1 MVDKTS
7 APTKVIDFSKY
18 IASKYPGS
26 ENASNNPP
34 SKLNIEQ
41 IAQDI
46 FTRMAQAAEALVENN
61 SPENFRRLEEA
72 GNSLLDLGNK
82 GKESLKD
89 KELILNHLKSL
100 SEQSMH
106 AASTLMTPQAN
117 EYVSNQ
123 LQALKINLEINGWDD
138 FSLQELHQAPR
149 NTRQPASVK
158 QLFEI
163 LTETIVP
170 ESGRIMMYDNLAQL
184 YDHQQNML
192 MMHDNLAQF
201 YDHYQKMFRMNKKPS
216 PDWDS
221 SIVHMATFVLD
232 IADEE
237 FRQEK
242 EYDKKELIK
251 AEQPQMPQ
259 TEITVNDLR
268 PPALDRFT
276 QKRLEDTLGKKYN
289 TDSEITL
296 RVDFKENFLS
306 WIKNNL
312 HDFRALSLNGDP
324 LAIFNSLCAFAK
336 ESQVLRK
343 SLE

>member
-1 MVDKTS
+1 MVDKIS
-7 APTKVIDFSKY
+7 APNVINFSQY
-18 IASKYPGS
+18 RASKYLGS

-34 SKLNIEQ
+34 SQLNIEQ

-46 FTRMAQAAEALVENN
+46 FTRMAKAAEALVENN
-61 SPENFRRLEEA
+61 SPENSQRLEDA
-72 GNSLLDLGNK
+72 GNSLLDPGNK
-82 GKESLKD
+82 GKEISLKD

-106 AASTLMTPQAN
+106 AASTPMTQQAN

-123 LQALKINLEINGWDD
+123 LQALKINLEINVWDD

-184 YDHQQNML
+184 YDHHQNVL
-192 MMHDNLAQF
+192 MVHDNLAQL
-201 YDHYQKMFRMNKKPS
+201 YYHYQKMFMMNKKPS
-216 PDWDS
+216 PDWD

>member
-1 MVDKTS
+1 MVDKIS
-7 APTKVIDFSKY
+7 APNVTNFLQYRARKH
-18 IASKYPGS
+18 PGS

-34 SKLNIEQ
+34 SQLDIEQ

-46 FTRMAQAAEALVENN
+46 FTRMAKAAEALVENN
-61 SPENFRRLEEA
+61 SPENSRRLEKA
-72 GNSLLDLGNK
+72 GNSLLYLGNK
-82 GKESLKD
+82 GKEISLKD
-89 KELILNHLKSL
+89 KELILNHLESL

-106 AASTLMTPQAN
+106 AASTLMTHQAN
-117 EYVSNQ
+117 VYVSNQ
-123 LQALKINLEINGWDD
+123 LQALKINLEINGWDNS
-138 FSLQELHQAPR
+138 SLQELHQASR

-158 QLFEI
+158 KLFEI

-184 YDHQQNML
+184 YDHHQNML
-192 MMHDNLAQF
+192 MVHDNLAQL
-201 YDHYQKMFRMNKKPS
+201 YYHYQKMFMMNKKPS

-221 SIVHMATFVLD
+221 SIVHMAIFVLD

-268 PPALDRFT
+268 PPPLDRFT

-324 LAIFNSLCAFAK
+324 LAIFNSLCASAK